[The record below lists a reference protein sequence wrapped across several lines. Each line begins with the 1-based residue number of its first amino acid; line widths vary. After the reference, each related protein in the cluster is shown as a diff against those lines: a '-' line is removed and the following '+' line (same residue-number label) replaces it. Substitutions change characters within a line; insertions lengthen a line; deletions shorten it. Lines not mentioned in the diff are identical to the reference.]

1 MAFKMKNPSIAKM
14 VKMAGDNRTAMKMKA
29 EEAAAMKM
37 KKAAMKL
44 REEAAMKK
52 AHEAAM
58 KLKKESSMKMGHKSP
73 AKKGHKDP
81 EYTTHGNPSKYTTSS
96 GESVDSANI
105 DEGNLSTV
113 KTGSDGRKFVVV
125 QDATEKFKAGT
136 KLYLPKDSAMKLDAK
151 KVGDAMSAAGA
162 VPGVG
167 AGAAA
172 KGANVAISKARK
184 KKDSKSP
191 AKMGHSPKKMKK
203 DSAMK
208 LKTFERKSGDLTQSE
223 EARKRDR
230 GEGRNPKQDRRNF
243 YNEKKTRRKVEKSRK
258 ADAKARTAMAE
269 FDAKAPKTKAAQDAM
284 SAKDAKKVGKLG
296 KKAAKAEKK
305 ARVKEAV
312 ASRQLSK
319 QGSDPNRPE
328 VKTRMGKGIDVDV
341 KLPGRSNVAKGQR
354 KFGTKTAGNIGRR
367 KSTPDKGGVSVKVVD
382 KERRDNTATRQAR
395 KAYRQK
401 TGLRGAV
408 NVRRKAKGKDVI

>member
-96 GESVDSANI
+96 GKSVDSANI

-151 KVGDAMSAAGA
+151 KAGDAMSAAGV

-208 LKTFERKSGDLTQSE
+208 NKSFDDSTNFTQTEKERQE
-223 EARKRDR
+223 DR
-230 GEGRNPKQDRRNF
+230 GEQRNPKQKRRNF
-243 YNEKKTRRKVEKSRK
+243 YNEKKARRKAEKPRK
-258 ADAKARTAMAE
+258 ADAKARTARAKMEEAVYGKNFKNVTAE
-269 FDAKAPKTKAAQDAM
+269 GKLKPKTK
-284 SAKDAKKVGKLG
+284 
-296 KKAAKAEKK
+296 
-305 ARVKEAV
+305 KE
-312 ASRQLSK
+312 
-319 QGSDPNRPE
+319 
-328 VKTRMGKGIDVDV
+328 
-341 KLPGRSNVAKGQR
+341 
-354 KFGTKTAGNIGRR
+354 
-367 KSTPDKGGVSVKVVD
+367 
-382 KERRDNTATRQAR
+382 
-395 KAYRQK
+395 
-401 TGLRGAV
+401 
-408 NVRRKAKGKDVI
+408 